1 MSGFTVNPDEL
12 KEFASKLDGHHSTA
26 SRIAELVAMADV
38 GDKSWGVVGIFVKDQ
53 YTQMLG
59 DLKETMQAMQDGL
72 RSGSDKFRDTAEGY
86 AQQEEALKQILN
98 GIQVERG

>member
-1 MSGFTVNPDEL
+1 MSGFSVNPDEL
-12 KEFASKLDGHHSTA
+12 REFASKLDGHHSSA
-26 SRIAELVAMADV
+26 SRIAELIAMADV

-72 RSGSDKFRDTAEGY
+72 RSGSGKFRDTAEGY
-86 AQQEEALKQILN
+86 AQQEEALKQLLN

>member
-1 MSGFTVNPDEL
+1 MSGFSVNPDEL
-12 KEFASKLDGHHSTA
+12 REFAGKLDGHHSTA
-26 SRIAELVAMADV
+26 SKIAELVAKADV

-72 RSGSDKFRDTAEGY
+72 QSGSDKFRDTAEGY

>member
-1 MSGFTVNPDEL
+1 MSGFSVEPEEL
-12 KEFASKLDGHHSTA
+12 RQFAGKLDGHRSTA
-26 SRIAELVAMADV
+26 SKIAELVGKADV

-72 RSGSDKFRDTAEGY
+72 QSGSDKFRDTADGY
-86 AQQEEALKQILN
+86 AQEEEALKQLLN

>member
-12 KEFASKLDGHHSTA
+12 KEFAGKLDGHRSTA
-26 SRIAELVAMADV
+26 AKIAELIALADV

-59 DLKETMQAMQDGL
+59 DLKDTMQAMQDGL
-72 RSGSDKFRDTAEGY
+72 QSGADKFRDTAEGY
-86 AQQEEALKQILN
+86 AQQEEALQQILN
-98 GIQVERG
+98 GIHVERG

>member
-1 MSGFTVNPDEL
+1 MSGFSVNPDEL
-12 KEFASKLDGHHSTA
+12 REFASKLDGHHSSA
-26 SRIAELVAMADV
+26 SRIAELIAMADV

-86 AQQEEALKQILN
+86 AQQEEALKQLLN